1 MQRKKLST
9 MIGAINYAYL
19 DNMVKAGRAENVGQ
33 AVDKAVKLARKLDNQ
48 AALER
53 NTAAYFRGL
62 TSRAASE
69 ETEIEKALSEA
80 SQEMDFERG

>member
-1 MQRKKLST
+1 